1 MPWTINRYFTLAIAI
16 IFLIVGTIG
25 IAFSADM
32 QTGHM
37 LIFDVDVVHNMVHFL
52 TGMVAMVVT
61 IMGPTWS
68 RTFNRVIGIVYLLV
82 GLLGLA
88 YPVLYFDGR
97 LLGIMH
103 VNLED
108 HILHLLL
115 GVIALAIGFAAERLP
130 SMASS
135 TVPDASIQE
144 AS

>member
-1 MPWTINRYFTLAIAI
+1 MPWTVNRYFTLAIAI
-16 IFLIVGTIG
+16 IFLIVGTAG
-25 IAFSADM
+25 IAYSADM
-32 QTGHM
+32 QTGRM

-52 TGMVAMVVT
+52 TGVVAMVVA

-68 RTFNRVIGIVYLLV
+68 RNFNRTIGVIYLLV

-130 SMASS
+130 SVATTS
-135 TVPDASIQE
+135 PPEASIQD
-144 AS
+144 AG

>member
-1 MPWTINRYFTLAIAI
+1 MRWTVNRYFTLAIAI
-16 IFLIVGTIG
+16 IFLILGTIG

-37 LIFDVDVVHNMVHFL
+37 LIFDVDVVHNMVLFL
-52 TGMVAMVVT
+52 TGVVAMVVT
-61 IMGPTWS
+61 IMSPAWS
-68 RTFNRVIGIVYLLV
+68 RTFNRTIGVIYLLV

-103 VNLED
+103 ANLED

-130 SMASS
+130 GVATTSA
-135 TVPDASIQE
+135 PE
-144 AS
+144 ASVQDAG